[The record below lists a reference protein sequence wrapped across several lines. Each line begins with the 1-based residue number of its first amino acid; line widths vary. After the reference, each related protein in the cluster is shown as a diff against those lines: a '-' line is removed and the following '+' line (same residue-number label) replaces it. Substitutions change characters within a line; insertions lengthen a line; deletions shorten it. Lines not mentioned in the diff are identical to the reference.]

1 MRESIKRLLD
11 AYRRIDWCA
20 AEFAAEVPNTP
31 KWLRAKYE
39 LEAARSRIN
48 TLETELAP
56 VGSPYYRG
64 ANFTPPGG
72 YRR

>member
-1 MRESIKRLLD
+1 MAESIVRLLN
-11 AYRRIDWCA
+11 AYRRIDWAA

-48 TLETELAP
+48 LLETELAP
-56 VGSPYYRG
+56 VGSPYHRG
-64 ANFTPPGG
+64 SDFKPPGG
-72 YRR
+72 YGR